1 MTMKR
6 AAIIQGVFLFFLS
19 FGAHFLIFAQ
29 NGDIWYTSLSE
40 AKKEAKQKG
49 KLIFVEFGTE
59 YSLGNVAL
67 AADVWE
73 DEMVIEKLN
82 FFVPVYLDQQ
92 IDRVPAYKYKI
103 YRAPTLLVLE
113 ANGDLL
119 LRLDQGLEKVP
130 MIELLDIIH
139 NRFQKIRHL
148 AKIYQDQNDHRAN
161 YLFGEAYQEIAMHC
175 SSSFKSVFIKSSKAY
190 LKKVPLYEI
199 KSDTNLAQKLR
210 IRKMINT
217 ILSPG
222 ATLVNPNKLV
232 KFATSDKFNEE
243 NKSLALFGAILGF
256 HAYHKRREIAECID
270 QLSTFKNGNSYLEQL
285 KQLHIIE

>member
-6 AAIIQGVFLFFLS
+6 TAIIQGVFLLTLSLTTNFLS
-19 FGAHFLIFAQ
+19 FSQID
-29 NGDIWYTSLSE
+29 DIWYTSLNE
-40 AKKEAKQKG
+40 AKKEAKKSD
-49 KLIFVEFGTE
+49 KLIIVEFGTE

-73 DEMVIEKLN
+73 DEKVIEKLN
-82 FFVPVYLDQQ
+82 LFVPVYLDKE

-103 YRAPTLLVLE
+103 YQVPTLLVLE

-119 LRLDQGLEKVP
+119 IRLDQGLGKVP
-130 MIELLDIIH
+130 MMELLDVIH
-139 NRFQKIRHL
+139 YRFQKIRHL
-148 AKIYQDQNDHRAN
+148 LKVYSDQNDHRAN
-161 YLFGEAYQEIAMHC
+161 YLFGEAYQEIALNC
-175 SSSFKSVFIKSSKAY
+175 SSSIKSIFIKSSKAY

-199 KSDTNLAQKLR
+199 KSDTNLAHKLR
-210 IRKMINT
+210 IRRMINT

-232 KFATSDKFNEE
+232 KFAKSDKYNDE

-256 HAYHKRREIAECID
+256 HAYHKRREIAECVD
-270 QLSTFKNGNSYLEQL
+270 QLSTLKNGNGYLEQL
-285 KQLHIIE
+285 KTLNVL

>member
-6 AAIIQGVFLFFLS
+6 AGIIHGVLLLFLS
-19 FGAHFLIFAQ
+19 FGTHFLIFAQ
-29 NGDIWYTSLSE
+29 NDDIWYTSLSE
-40 AKKEAKQKG
+40 AKKEANQSD

-59 YSLGNVAL
+59 YSFGNVVL

-73 DEMVIEKLN
+73 DEKVIEKLKL
-82 FFVPVYLDQQ
+82 FVPVYLDQQ

-103 YRAPTLLVLE
+103 YRVPTLLVLE

-119 LRLDQGLEKVP
+119 LRLDQRLGKAP
-130 MIELLDIIH
+130 MMELLDIIH

-148 AKIYQDQNDHRAN
+148 VKTYEDQNSHLAN

-175 SSSFKSVFIKSSKAY
+175 SSSIKSVFIKSSKAY
-190 LKKVPLYEI
+190 LKKVPLYEV
-199 KSDTNLAQKLR
+199 KSDTNLAHKLR

-222 ATLVNPNKLV
+222 ATLVNPKKLV
-232 KFATSDKFNEE
+232 KFAKSDKYNEE

-256 HAYHKRREIAECID
+256 HVYHKRREMAECID
-270 QLSTFKNGNSYLEQL
+270 QLRTLKNGNVYLEQL
-285 KQLHIIE
+285 KILSIL